1 MKQMEY
7 RFQFSPEVDLD
18 EAVATLRLSLL
29 AAEGP
34 YGEAR
39 VRTEISFTV
48 EPLRAEIRV
57 SGTTGVLE
65 AVTQIFTSLL
75 SHEFGRDTFTIRRE
89 SAAATVPAA

>member
-1 MKQMEY
+1 MNQMEY

-18 EAVATLRLSLL
+18 EAVGTLRLSLL

-39 VRTEISFTV
+39 VRTEVSFAV

-57 SGTTGVLE
+57 SGATGVLE

-75 SHEFGRDTFTIRRE
+75 SHEFGRDSFTVRRE
-89 SAAATVPAA
+89 SVPTPVPAA

>member
-1 MKQMEY
+1 MNHMEY

-18 EAVATLRLSLL
+18 EAVGTLRLSLL

-39 VRTEISFTV
+39 VRTEVSFTV
-48 EPLRAEIRV
+48 EPIRAEIHV
-57 SGTTGVLE
+57 SGATQVLD
-65 AVTQIFTSLL
+65 AVVQIFTSLL

-89 SAAATVPAA
+89 AVPTAVPAG

>member
-1 MKQMEY
+1 MNQMEY

-18 EAVATLRLSLL
+18 EAVGTLRLSLL

-39 VRTEISFTV
+39 IRTEVSFAV
-48 EPLRAEIRV
+48 EPMRAEVRV
-57 SGTTGVLE
+57 AGATGVLE

-89 SAAATVPAA
+89 AGPTAVPAA